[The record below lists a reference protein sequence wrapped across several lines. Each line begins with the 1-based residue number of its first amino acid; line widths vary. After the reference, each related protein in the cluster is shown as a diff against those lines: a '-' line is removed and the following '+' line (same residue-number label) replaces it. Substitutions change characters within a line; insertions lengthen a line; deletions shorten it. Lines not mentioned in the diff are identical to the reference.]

1 MSDPRRCLIPGCQPA
16 LKVSLHKIPEE
27 ENLRRAWLSFIHKYR
42 TAWFDPDS
50 AFLCTAHFHRRC
62 ILNYTQHSMG
72 FAKFV
77 RLKSDAIPS
86 VYSNEQLSIDEGTEC
101 EPAGTPLQT
110 GASVELRDPRLL
122 PIESVALCEQGR
134 EDNVGSVVV
143 SSITTMNLRETEQE
157 HSERETFRTDSPC
170 PTHSLATPAAEQSGD
185 EKIKQESNEKN
196 KKESNGTGSEV
207 ESSPVLGSPLDP
219 ATSDNSLS
227 VIEIVSRVSSLSR
240 DEPGS
245 MAECEKAGDAVKP
258 RKEGDN
264 ESKEESKE
272 GVIPKEEE
280 EEDCSKERSAGIE
293 DTDLDTSSG
302 NLEETNIYK
311 TEETIDTDIKEDIDK
326 SVENEGNDDSNYDST
341 GMPVITV
348 VIDRTK
354 EEDEDMS
361 DITKDSN
368 MEPHGSKLKD
378 TTASDSEYEHSKENI
393 ASNMEHSSSKL
404 VGTSTDDLDYMMDIE
419 TVDQVEQEVDDE
431 QKSTERDC
439 SNSSMPSILNS
450 GKDNNSSV
458 VVNGMKVVQVSTSR
472 LDNEKQITA
481 QESPMASTSDTV
493 KPSFFPPLVKV
504 KDEPM
509 DEEYERGLTSSNPIA
524 NIKDEPDTE
533 EEDLKI
539 SSVFS
544 VGEKCSSASS
554 AAPTKTEE
562 DSSAQTQTSSPLISP
577 ALSVVCSHCKK
588 NLIKGQTAYQR
599 KGSRDLF
606 CSTFCLSSN
615 PPGSNP
621 VSKNCHYC
629 LKLITR
635 PQDII
640 LAPVDTMGTMKAF
653 CNQACLSPF
662 NYKRNSFKKPIEPQS
677 LCSMCNTA
685 CFGKQEVVL
694 RGRIHRFCSDKCFA
708 HFRTVNNLTGANCE
722 NCGTYCCT
730 PITLKMKD
738 GNKIL
743 CKAECL
749 AKFKEKIKTPQ
760 PCAMCHTSR
769 LMSEMVDNK
778 DSEGRVDLFCAS
790 TCALAYMVQSV
801 SASGALLACDGCGKT
816 TVPAFHLLAMSN
828 TSIRNFCTLPCV
840 LAFQEKSKKNQVNVA
855 TTTPVAPTQVQ
866 TASSTTTQPDVL
878 IRQVELPCFQ
888 CHRLI
893 TTKPEV
899 IHVKD
904 KMVFVCSSD
913 CSQTYMRINSVTSAC
928 EQCQLVKVINSVQKI
943 NQKNCSFCSDVCKR
957 QYNLNLSQK
966 GGRIYRCCA
975 YCSSLSMALVT
986 RCFGNKA
993 LDFCSVECKA
1003 KYSMIF
1009 NQFAKCDTCNHQKKL
1024 LQTLP
1029 ILGKVK
1035 HFCDLQCL
1043 LQFCRNE
1050 ALIQGQIVPK
1060 VASSSGPSGR
1070 TEATPVIANVVSMA
1084 SAPTGQQ
1091 HAVSNTILLGAVPN
1105 TQTKTLGHAS
1115 TQTDV
1120 VKTPPPPPPRVL
1132 KNKALLCRPMVQNK
1146 GVTCKTQ
1153 TVDTGSQTDDNFPKV
1168 IVLPVPVPVFVP
1180 VPMNMYSQ
1188 YTPKPMSLP
1197 IPLPVPMFLP
1207 VTLDSAEAIVEA
1219 IQEIKEKIPSNPFK
1233 ADLIFM
1239 AEMLAE
1245 QDGKNEKEEQKE
1257 KQKER
1262 VVEKQRDRPEA
1273 QAPDDHVS
1281 NSDDLDTDDLA
1292 SFLSN
1297 WENPSPGTSLKS
1309 PDQPHAHEKLHPILD
1324 ISAGMPSE
1332 PYSELSPPAPPPLD
1346 LEADFPI
1353 ETLEKMSQLREQA
1366 QRTPSPPPASTR
1378 RRQAHR
1384 KARKKGH
1391 KSRRLAE
1398 AEVSTTAVSLKGSS
1412 NKSVF
1417 REPPKLDSKYGI
1429 DAWKRW
1435 IQWREK
1441 QPNLEKPRFGSRPM
1455 ELKEDVLRCT
1465 TAELS
1470 YGLCRFIAEVK
1481 RPTGESY
1488 SPDSLFYLCL
1498 GIQQHLVEN
1507 GHLENIFTD
1516 VFYSKF
1522 SMEITKILKDFKPS
1536 ITASG
1541 YVHSRV
1547 EEDYL
1552 WDCKQL
1558 GASSPFILLNTLLFL
1573 CSKNFGFTTVQQHRQ
1588 LSFSNIIHCT
1598 KTNLDNTKTN
1608 FLRFYIPLSSR
1619 NPETDADGVPA
1630 KKQRKE
1636 VILEMMEN
1644 SENPLRC
1651 PVRLYEFYLSK
1662 CSESVKQRTN
1672 MFYLH
1677 PERSCIPNSPMWF
1690 SSTPLDNNTMG
1701 AMLTR
1706 ILTVRELHLQ
1716 PGKEGGG
1723 RGERAPDNPPFLP
1736 DDEEEE
1742 EDSG

>member
-1 MSDPRRCLIPGCQPA
+1 MGSQLTPKL
-16 LKVSLHKIPEE
+16 LH
-27 ENLRRAWLSFIHKYR
+27 LLYWAQQLLHLLHWRQQLLYFLYR
-42 TAWFDPDS
+42 P
-50 AFLCTAHFHRRC
+50 
-62 ILNYTQHSMG
+62 Q
-72 FAKFV
+72 
-77 RLKSDAIPS
+77 
-86 VYSNEQLSIDEGTEC
+86 QL
-101 EPAGTPLQT
+101 LH
-110 GASVELRDPRLL
+110 LL
-122 PIESVALCEQGR
+122 YWPQQL
-134 EDNVGSVVV
+134 
-143 SSITTMNLRETEQE
+143 L
-157 HSERETFRTDSPC
+157 H
-170 PTHSLATPAAEQSGD
+170 LLYW
-185 EKIKQESNEKN
+185 K
-196 KKESNGTGSEV
+196 
-207 ESSPVLGSPLDP
+207 
-219 ATSDNSLS
+219 
-227 VIEIVSRVSSLSR
+227 
-240 DEPGS
+240 
-245 MAECEKAGDAVKP
+245 
-258 RKEGDN
+258 
-264 ESKEESKE
+264 
-272 GVIPKEEE
+272 
-280 EEDCSKERSAGIE
+280 
-293 DTDLDTSSG
+293 
-302 NLEETNIYK
+302 
-311 TEETIDTDIKEDIDK
+311 
-326 SVENEGNDDSNYDST
+326 
-341 GMPVITV
+341 
-348 VIDRTK
+348 
-354 EEDEDMS
+354 
-361 DITKDSN
+361 
-368 MEPHGSKLKD
+368 
-378 TTASDSEYEHSKENI
+378 
-393 ASNMEHSSSKL
+393 
-404 VGTSTDDLDYMMDIE
+404 
-419 TVDQVEQEVDDE
+419 
-431 QKSTERDC
+431 
-439 SNSSMPSILNS
+439 
-450 GKDNNSSV
+450 
-458 VVNGMKVVQVSTSR
+458 
-472 LDNEKQITA
+472 EKQITA

-509 DEEYERGLTSSNPIA
+509 DEEYERDLTSSNPTA

-533 EEDLKI
+533 EADLKI

-544 VGEKCSSASS
+544 VGKESSTSSSASS
-554 AAPTKTEE
+554 AAPTKTEKETEE

-577 ALSVVCSHCKK
+577 ALPVVCSHCKK
-588 NLIKGQTAYQR
+588 NLMIGQTAYRR
-599 KGSRDLF
+599 KGSPDLF
-606 CSTFCLSSN
+606 CSTSCLSAKPS
-615 PPGSNP
+615 GSNP
-621 VSKNCHYC
+621 VAKNCHFC

-640 LAPVDTMGTMKAF
+640 LAPVDAMGTMKAF
-653 CNQACLSPF
+653 CSQACLSPF
-662 NYKRNSFKKPIEPQS
+662 NYKRNSTKKPIEPQS

-685 CFGKQEVVL
+685 CFSKHDVVL
-694 RGRIHRFCSDKCFA
+694 RGSVHKICSDTCFVR
-708 HFRTVNNLTGANCE
+708 FRTVNNLTVANCE
-722 NCGTYCCT
+722 NCGTYCLSK
-730 PITLKMKD
+730 PITLKTKD

-749 AKFKEKIKTPQ
+749 EEEKF
-760 PCAMCHTSR
+760 
-769 LMSEMVDNK
+769 
-778 DSEGRVDLFCAS
+778 
-790 TCALAYMVQSV
+790 
-801 SASGALLACDGCGKT
+801 
-816 TVPAFHLLAMSN
+816 
-828 TSIRNFCTLPCV
+828 
-840 LAFQEKSKKNQVNVA
+840 KKNQVNVA

-899 IHVKD
+899 IHVK
-904 KMVFVCSSD
+904 
-913 CSQTYMRINSVTSAC
+913 
-928 EQCQLVKVINSVQKI
+928 VINSVQKI
-943 NQKNCSFCSDVCKR
+943 NQKNCSFCSDGCELLYKCD
-957 QYNLNLSQK
+957 LAQK
-966 GGRIYRCCA
+966 WGKHCHCCA
-975 YCSSLSMALVT
+975 YCASISKVLVT
-986 RCFGNKA
+986 GHFGGKSE
-993 LDFCSVECKA
+993 DFCSVDCMT
-1003 KYSMIF
+1003 KYTVVLC
-1009 NQFAKCDTCNHQKKL
+1009 QLAKCDTCNRQKKL
-1024 LQTLP
+1024 LQTLLM
-1029 ILGKVK
+1029 LGKVK

-1043 LQFCRNE
+1043 LQFCQNK
-1050 ALIQGQIVPK
+1050 AFIQGQIVPK
-1060 VASSSGPSGR
+1060 
-1070 TEATPVIANVVSMA
+1070 
-1084 SAPTGQQ
+1084 
-1091 HAVSNTILLGAVPN
+1091 GAVPN
-1105 TQTKTLGHAS
+1105 AQTKTLGHAS
-1115 TQTDV
+1115 TQTDTV
-1120 VKTPPPPPPRVL
+1120 QTTTTPRIL

-1219 IQEIKEKIPSNPFK
+1219 IQEVKKIPSNPLE
-1233 ADLIFM
+1233 ADLILM
-1239 AEMLAE
+1239 AEMVAE
-1245 QDGKNEKEEQKE
+1245 QDGKNEEEQKE
-1257 KQKER
+1257 KQNILGN
-1262 VVEKQRDRPEA
+1262 VLC
-1273 QAPDDHVS
+1273 S
-1281 NSDDLDTDDLA
+1281 
-1292 SFLSN
+1292 LS
-1297 WENPSPGTSLKS
+1297 
-1309 PDQPHAHEKLHPILD
+1309 
-1324 ISAGMPSE
+1324 
-1332 PYSELSPPAPPPLD
+1332 SPP
-1346 LEADFPI
+1346 
-1353 ETLEKMSQLREQA
+1353 Q
-1366 QRTPSPPPASTR
+1366 
-1378 RRQAHR
+1378 
-1384 KARKKGH
+1384 GY

-1398 AEVSTTAVSLKGSS
+1398 AEVSTAAVSLKGSS

-1417 REPPKLDSKYGI
+1417 REPPKLESKYGI

-1498 GIQQHLVEN
+1498 GIQQHLFEN
-1507 GHLENIFTD
+1507 GHLENIFTE

-1558 GASSPFILLNTLLFL
+1558 GASSPFVLLNTLLFL

-1636 VILEMMEN
+1636 ESKEVILEMMEN
-1644 SENPLRC
+1644 IENPLRC

-1690 SSTPLDNNTMG
+1690 SSSPLDNTTMG

-1706 ILTVRELHLQ
+1706 ILPVRALHLQ
-1716 PGKEGGG
+1716 PGKGGG
-1723 RGERAPDNPPFLP
+1723 RGQRAPDDPPFLP

>member
-1 MSDPRRCLIPGCQPA
+1 MSESRETTDLEI
-16 LKVSLHKIPEE
+16 K
-27 ENLRRAWLSFIHKYR
+27 
-42 TAWFDPDS
+42 
-50 AFLCTAHFHRRC
+50 
-62 ILNYTQHSMG
+62 
-72 FAKFV
+72 
-77 RLKSDAIPS
+77 
-86 VYSNEQLSIDEGTEC
+86 EGTDS
-101 EPAGTPLQT
+101 EPAGTHLEA
-110 GASVELRDPRLL
+110 GASVELADPG
-122 PIESVALCEQGR
+122 PVK
-134 EDNVGSVVV
+134 
-143 SSITTMNLRETEQE
+143 TMK
-157 HSERETFRTDSPC
+157 
-170 PTHSLATPAAEQSGD
+170 A
-185 EKIKQESNEKN
+185 
-196 KKESNGTGSEV
+196 
-207 ESSPVLGSPLDP
+207 
-219 ATSDNSLS
+219 SD
-227 VIEIVSRVSSLSR
+227 
-240 DEPGS
+240 D
-245 MAECEKAGDAVKP
+245 
-258 RKEGDN
+258 
-264 ESKEESKE
+264 ESKEEKK
-272 GVIPKEEE
+272 GRAILKEEE
-280 EEDCSKERSAGIE
+280 EEDCSKEMSVRIAGIE
-293 DTDLDTSSG
+293 DTDLDTSSSS
-302 NLEETNIYK
+302 NLDETNVCK
-311 TEETIDTDIKEDIDK
+311 TKETIDTDIKEDFDK
-326 SVENEGNDDSNYDST
+326 TEEKEGNDSNDDST

-348 VIDRTK
+348 DVDGTK
-354 EEDEDMS
+354 EEEDDMS
-361 DITKDSN
+361 DITEDSN

-378 TTASDSEYEHSKENI
+378 ITASDSEDEDSKENI
-393 ASNMEHSSSKL
+393 ASNMKHSSSKL
-404 VGTSTDDLDYMMDIE
+404 VGTNTDEMDYMMDNG
-419 TVDQVEQEVDDE
+419 TVDQVEQEAQMNNDE
-431 QKSTERDC
+431 QKDC

-450 GKDNNSSV
+450 GRDSTSAVLVKRT
-458 VVNGMKVVQVSTSR
+458 KVVQVSLQQ

-481 QESPMASTSDTV
+481 QESLMASTSVTV
-493 KPSFFPPLVKV
+493 KPSLSPPLVKV
-504 KDEPM
+504 KDEPV
-509 DEEYERGLTSSNPIA
+509 DEGYDRDLTSSNPTA

-533 EEDLKI
+533 EGDLKI

-554 AAPTKTEE
+554 AAPTKTEKETEE

-615 PPGSNP
+615 PHGSNP

-629 LKLITR
+629 LSLIAR

-640 LAPVDTMGTMKAF
+640 LAPVDAMGTMKAF

-662 NYKRNSFKKPIEPQS
+662 NYKRNSIKKPIEPQS

-685 CFGKQEVVL
+685 CFGRQEVVL
-694 RGRIHRFCSDKCFA
+694 HGGIHRFCCDTCFA
-708 HFRTVNNLTGANCE
+708 RFHTVNNLTVANCE

-738 GNKIL
+738 GNRIL

-749 AKFKEKIKTPQ
+749 VKFKEKIKTPQ
-760 PCAMCHTSR
+760 PCSMCHTSR

-801 SASGALLACDGCGKT
+801 SASGALLACDGCGKI
-816 TVPAFHLLAMSN
+816 TVPAFHLAMSD
-828 TSIRNFCTLPCV
+828 TSIKKFCTLPCV
-840 LAFQEKSKKNQVNVA
+840 LAFQEKFNKNVA
-855 TTTPVAPTQVQ
+855 TTIPVASTQVQ

-913 CSQTYMRINSVTSAC
+913 CSQTYMRINSMTSAC

-943 NQKNCSFCSDVCKR
+943 NQKNCSFCSNVCKR

-986 RCFGNKA
+986 GLFGNKA

-1003 KYSMIF
+1003 KYSMLF
-1009 NQFAKCDTCNHQKKL
+1009 FQLAKCDTCNRQKKL

-1050 ALIQGQIVPK
+1050 ALIQGPIVPK
-1060 VASSSGPSGR
+1060 GR
-1070 TEATPVIANVVSMA
+1070 TEATPVIANVVSLA

-1091 HAVSNTILLGAVPN
+1091 HAVSNTVLLGAVPN

-1115 TQTDV
+1115 TQTDL

-1153 TVDTGSQTDDNFPKV
+1153 TVDTGSQTDNLFPSV

-1188 YTPKPMSLP
+1188 YAPKPMTLP

-1207 VTLDSAEAIVEA
+1207 VTLDSAEAIVET
-1219 IQEIKEKIPSNPFK
+1219 IQEIKEKIPSNPFE
-1233 ADLIFM
+1233 ADLILM

-1245 QDGKNEKEEQKE
+1245 QDGKNDKKEQKE
-1257 KQKER
+1257 KRKER

-1281 NSDDLDTDDLA
+1281 NYSDDLDTDDLA

-1346 LEADFPI
+1346 LEADFPV

-1384 KARKKGH
+1384 KARKKGY

-1441 QPNLEKPRFGSRPM
+1441 QPNLEKPRFGSRLM

-1498 GIQQHLVEN
+1498 GIQQHLFEN

-1619 NPETDADGVPA
+1619 KPDTDADGVPA
-1630 KKQRKE
+1630 KKRKEENKE

-1690 SSTPLDNNTMG
+1690 SSTPLDNSIMG

-1723 RGERAPDNPPFLP
+1723 GRGQRAPDDPPFLP
-1736 DDEEEE
+1736 EEEE

>member
-1 MSDPRRCLIPGCQPA
+1 MPIQRLDPREQRIRNIGDFA
-16 LKVSLHKIPEE
+16 SG
-27 ENLRRAWLSFIHKYR
+27 
-42 TAWFDPDS
+42 T
-50 AFLCTAHFHRRC
+50 
-62 ILNYTQHSMG
+62 NYMM
-72 FAKFV
+72 
-77 RLKSDAIPS
+77 
-86 VYSNEQLSIDEGTEC
+86 DEGTEC

-110 GASVELRDPRLL
+110 GASVESGEPRLL

-185 EKIKQESNEKN
+185 EKIKQECNEEN
-196 KKESNGTGSEV
+196 IKESNGTGSEV

-272 GVIPKEEE
+272 RVIPKEEE
-280 EEDCSKERSAGIE
+280 EEDCSKEMPVRSAGIE

-326 SVENEGNDDSNYDST
+326 SEEKEGNDDSNNDST

-378 TTASDSEYEHSKENI
+378 TTASDSEDEDSKEDI

-404 VGTSTDDLDYMMDIE
+404 VGTSTDDLDYMMDIG
-419 TVDQVEQEVDDE
+419 TVDQVEQEAQMNDDE

-450 GKDNNSSV
+450 VSMKDHRKSPVVLHTDEKPTVFPHPMEEDQTDDTKVPIELLRPISSSSSEAMTSTGKDNSSV

-544 VGEKCSSASS
+544 VGEKCSPASS
-554 AAPTKTEE
+554 AVPTKTEKETEE
-562 DSSAQTQTSSPLISP
+562 DSSAQTQASSPLISP

-588 NLIKGQTAYQR
+588 NLMKGQTAYQR
-599 KGSRDLF
+599 KGSPDLF
-606 CSTFCLSSN
+606 CSTSCLSAK
-615 PPGSNP
+615 PPGSNA
-621 VSKNCHYC
+621 VTKNCHSC

-640 LAPVDTMGTMKAF
+640 LAPVDAMGTMKAF
-653 CNQACLSPF
+653 CSQACLSPF
-662 NYKRNSFKKPIEPQS
+662 NYKRNSTKKPIEPQS

-685 CFGKQEVVL
+685 CFSKHEVVL
-694 RGRIHRFCSDKCFA
+694 RGSVHKICSDTCFVR
-708 HFRTVNNLTGANCE
+708 FRTVNNLTVANCE
-722 NCGTYCCT
+722 NCGTYCLSK
-730 PITLKMKD
+730 PITLKTKD

-760 PCAMCHTSR
+760 PCTMCRTSR

-790 TCALAYMVQSV
+790 TCVLAYKVQSV
-801 SASGALLACDGCGKT
+801 SASGAPLACDGCGKI
-816 TVPAFHLLAMSN
+816 TVPAYHLAMSD

-840 LAFQEKSKKNQVNVA
+840 LAFQEKFNKKHVNVA

-866 TASSTTTQPDVL
+866 TASSTTTQPD
-878 IRQVELPCFQ
+878 IPKRQVELPCFQ

-913 CSQTYMRINSVTSAC
+913 CSEEYNRNNFVMSMC
-928 EQCQLVKVINSVQKI
+928 EQCKSVKVIKDILRI
-943 NQKNCSFCSDVCKR
+943 NQKSCSFCSDGCKLLYKR
-957 QYNLNLSQK
+957 DLAQK
-966 GGRIYRCCA
+966 WGKHCHCCA
-975 YCSSLSMALVT
+975 YCASISKVLVT
-986 RCFGNKA
+986 GHLGGKA
-993 LDFCSVECKA
+993 EDFCSVDCMT
-1003 KYSMIF
+1003 KYTMLVC
-1009 NQFAKCDTCNHQKKL
+1009 QLTKCDTCSRQKKL

-1029 ILGKVK
+1029 LVGKVK
-1035 HFCDLQCL
+1035 NFCDLQCL
-1043 LQFCRNE
+1043 LRFCRNE
-1050 ALIQGQIVPK
+1050 ALIQGQV
-1060 VASSSGPSGR
+1060 VAK
-1070 TEATPVIANVVSMA
+1070 
-1084 SAPTGQQ
+1084 
-1091 HAVSNTILLGAVPN
+1091 GAVPN
-1105 TQTKTLGHAS
+1105 TQTKTLGHTVSKERGKQISDGVRSQASRAS
-1115 TQTDV
+1115 TQTDTV
-1120 VKTPPPPPPRVL
+1120 QTTTTPRIL

-1207 VTLDSAEAIVEA
+1207 VTLDSAEAIVET
-1219 IQEIKEKIPSNPFK
+1219 IQEIKEKIPSNPFE
-1233 ADLIFM
+1233 ADLILM
-1239 AEMLAE
+1239 AEMVAE
-1245 QDGKNEKEEQKE
+1245 QDRKNEKEE
-1257 KQKER
+1257 QKER

-1273 QAPDDHVS
+1273 HAPDDHLS
-1281 NSDDLDTDDLA
+1281 NYSDDLDTDDLA

-1297 WENPSPGTSLKS
+1297 WEDPSPGTSLRS
-1309 PDQPHAHEKLHPILD
+1309 PDQPHEKLHPILD
-1324 ISAGMPSE
+1324 MPSE
-1332 PYSELSPPAPPPLD
+1332 PYSELSPPVPPPMD
-1346 LEADFPI
+1346 LEADFPV
-1353 ETLEKMSQLREQA
+1353 ETLEKISQLREQA

-1384 KARKKGH
+1384 KARDKKKGH

-1398 AEVSTTAVSLKGSS
+1398 PEVSTTAVSLKGSS

-1417 REPPKLDSKYGI
+1417 REPPKLESKYGI

-1498 GIQQHLVEN
+1498 GIQQHLFEN
-1507 GHLENIFTD
+1507 GRVENIFTD

-1536 ITASG
+1536 VTASG

-1558 GASSPFILLNTLLFL
+1558 GAYSPIVLLNTLLFF

-1588 LSFSNIIHCT
+1588 LSFAHVMRCT

-1608 FLRFYIPLSSR
+1608 FLRFYPPISTR
-1619 NPETDADGVPA
+1619 EPETDADGVPA
-1630 KKQRKE
+1630 KKRKEESKE

-1723 RGERAPDNPPFLP
+1723 GRGQRAPDDPPFLP
-1736 DDEEEE
+1736 EEEEEE
-1742 EDSG
+1742 EDSD